1 MISNNYSQS
10 VVPGPAASASSG
22 KTLDVQV
29 LKLYPRPIDWY
40 TAGVGPGT
48 CFNKPSWIQMQVG
61 LKAIHLKDDI
71 CTACQRFFQEP
82 VFAINT
88 TGNQGPSDWIHWPF
102 SIIEHLQRQEHIFSC
117 LCLFKQCSPTA
128 LGSNHRP
135 KGACLISPSYGTYG
149 RWLHI

>member
-29 LKLYPRPIDWY
+29 LKLYPRPIDLY
-40 TAGVGPGT
+40 TLRVGSVM
-48 CFNKPSWIQMQVG
+48 CFNKPSWIQMQVS
-61 LKAIHLKDDI
+61 LKAINLKDI

-88 TGNQGPSDWIHWPF
+88 TGNQGPSD
-102 SIIEHLQRQEHIFSC
+102 
-117 LCLFKQCSPTA
+117 
-128 LGSNHRP
+128 
-135 KGACLISPSYGTYG
+135 
-149 RWLHI
+149 